1 MTEKYLGEE
10 RRARSG
16 LERHV
21 AIILQSLVLGAMV
34 WLVNTVLELNK
45 TAIRM
50 EERYIASSA
59 VGTRVETDVNA
70 IRNQLQVMNTAI
82 QASAFRV
89 DNLEQRMKG
98 IELMRDRVR

>member
-1 MTEKYLGEE
+1 MQEKYEGEE
-10 RRARSG
+10 RRTRSA

-21 AIILQSLVLGAMV
+21 GIVLQSIVLALMAWIV
-34 WLVNTVLELNK
+34 STVLDLNK

-59 VGTRVETDVNA
+59 VGTRVEADVAA
-70 IRNQLQVMNTAI
+70 IRNQLQNMNTAI

-89 DNLEQRMKG
+89 DNLEQRLKG
-98 IELMRDRVR
+98 LEIMRDRIR